1 MKTISQ
7 SHASELLKL
16 QRYCET
22 HHIKLLYEQQMASTN
37 SHVLSHALIPDEA
50 ILCLTDHQT
59 NGRGRNNKT
68 WHSHTPGQITASY
81 LYWPDQ
87 SAKQIACVSL
97 VVAVALAEALD
108 CNQCKHPIDIKWP
121 NDLLV
126 QHKKL
131 AGILIEAT
139 QHHGRTALV
148 IGFGIN
154 VVTPQF
160 EEQQKIQQPFTSINE
175 IRKGH
180 ASKLD
185 ILTQCLQQLRHA
197 LHEFDQQG
205 LYPFIQRYQQR
216 DCLANQRVSHQQHN
230 KTTHGIARGINERGE
245 IIIETHDG
253 KTHQIV
259 SGTIRYNN

>member
-1 MKTISQ
+1 
-7 SHASELLKL
+7 
-16 QRYCET
+16 
-22 HHIKLLYEQQMASTN
+22 MASTN

-87 SAKQIACVSL
+87 SAKQIACASL

-108 CNQCKHPIDIKWP
+108 CAQCQYPIDIKWP

-131 AGILIEAT
+131 AGILIEAV

-154 VVTPQF
+154 VRTPQLD
-160 EEQQKIQQPFTSINE
+160 EQHKIKQPCISMDELRND
-175 IRKGH
+175 H
-180 ASKLD
+180 ASKVD
-185 ILTQCLQQLRHA
+185 ILTRCLQQLRQA
-197 LHEFDQQG
+197 LYEFDQQG
-205 LYPFIQRYQQR
+205 LHPFIQRYQKR
-216 DCLANQRVSHQQHN
+216 DCLANQRVSHQHHN
-230 KTTHGIARGINERGE
+230 KTMLGIARGINERGE
-245 IIIETHDG
+245 LILQTHDG
-253 KTHQIV
+253 EMHHII
-259 SGTIRYNN
+259 SGTMRYCD